1 MAKREKEETKK
12 VDKVLRK
19 EQSEVEDMFADPNV
33 NFKALRDRLMK
44 TVQETVKAQK

>member
-1 MAKREKEETKK
+1 MAPKK
-12 VDKVLRK
+12 PKKKGDKVLRK